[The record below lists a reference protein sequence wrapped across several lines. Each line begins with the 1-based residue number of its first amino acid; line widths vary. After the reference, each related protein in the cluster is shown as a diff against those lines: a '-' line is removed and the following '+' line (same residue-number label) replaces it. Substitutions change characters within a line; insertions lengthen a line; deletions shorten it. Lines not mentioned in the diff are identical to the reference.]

1 MIFLQPY
8 TSKEENFTEIVNE
21 LGVLAYILHLRFFT
35 NWVTDV
41 TVKYNAGISLICVV
55 SLQIVICVSLLLKN
69 FTLKAKLYGKKYYI
83 RAKYSKEMK
92 RKNELKKVNERLKYE
107 QDVCEQAVFDHINK
121 GGSCLDNDLVVFR
134 AKLPGK
140 KSDLITVKAKNKIV
154 S

>member
-41 TVKYNAGISLICVV
+41 TVKYNAGISLIFFV

-69 FTLKAKLYGKKYYI
+69 TTLKAKLYGKKYYI
-83 RAKYSKEMK
+83 RAKHLKAMK
-92 RKNELKKVNERLKYE
+92 QKDEVKKANERLKSE
-107 QDVCEQAVFDHINK
+107 KD
-121 GGSCLDNDLVVFR
+121 
-134 AKLPGK
+134 
-140 KSDLITVKAKNKIV
+140 
-154 S
+154 